1 MASNLAIAFFA
12 TVSLSGRRYQGCQG
26 RKHCAHSQRGSHA
39 LYPMYEE
46 LERSDFIVVVNLRR
60 DMKFAECLTQG
71 LLILLWLYAR

>member
-1 MASNLAIAFFA
+1 
-12 TVSLSGRRYQGCQG
+12 
-26 RKHCAHSQRGSHA
+26 
-39 LYPMYEE
+39 MYEE